1 MKIIEQYYKE
11 VEKQLQQSLQQEEQL
26 DQAAEM
32 IASTVANDGIVH
44 VFGCGHSQMFG
55 EELCF
60 RTGGLVPINAIMI
73 PQFNVYP
80 KVRLSQLNERTEGI
94 AYGVLDAQY
103 TTPNDTMIVVSISGR
118 NPAGIDMALAAKKKG
133 MKTICLTS
141 LDYTNKVTSRHS
153 SGQKLKDVS
162 DLVLDL
168 PCVEGDAV
176 LSDPNVKERFCS
188 TSTVVGMSMLIGVMG
203 EAIVKL
209 GKMGKDVPIWVSG
222 NLDRGD
228 AVNAQYLKDYNGKV
242 DIL

>member
-1 MKIIEQYYKE
+1 MKIIERYYAE
-11 VEKQLQQSLQQEEQL
+11 VEQQLQNSLKQEAEL
-26 DQAAEM
+26 EQAAEM
-32 IASTVANDGIVH
+32 IAATVMNRGIVH

-73 PQFNVYP
+73 PQYNIYP
-80 KVRLSQLNERTEGI
+80 QVRLSQLMERNEGF

-103 TTPNDTMIVVSISGR
+103 TTPADTMVIVSVSGR
-118 NPAGIDMALAAKKKG
+118 NPAGIDMALAAKEKG
-133 MKTICLTS
+133 MNVICLTS
-141 LDYTNKVTSRHS
+141 LDYTEKVSSRHS
-153 SGQKLKDVS
+153 SGKKLKDVS

-176 LSDPNVKERFCS
+176 LSDPSVKERFCS
-188 TSTVVGMSMLIGVMG
+188 TSTVVGMSILIGVMG

-209 GKMGKDVPIWVSG
+209 GKAGADVPVWVSG

-228 AVNAQYLKDYNGKV
+228 QVNAAYLKQYKGKI